1 MANPGMK
8 TVATRNE
15 HLRPKRR
22 KGKAKR
28 HRFGYHPADE
38 FSTTDC
44 LGFHDVKDCFF
55 SSVGERLKAFDR
67 S

>member
-1 MANPGMK
+1 MAKPRMK

-15 HLRPKRR
+15 RVRPKRR

-28 HRFGYHPADE
+28 HWFGYHPADD
-38 FSTTDC
+38 FSTIEC
-44 LGFHDVKDCFF
+44 LGSYDVTDFFF
-55 SSVGERLKAFDR
+55 SSVGERLKAFDH